1 MKPAAIGVRM
11 HSGWGALVVLSNGS
25 DSLELID
32 RRRMDVTAVGTTG
45 IKQPYHFAKNLSPE
59 DAGKFIGN
67 CFAASEKLAKEAL
80 SKLIADLAV
89 QRYCVVGAAIL
100 RASGRP
106 LPALPNI
113 LASHALIHTAEGE
126 FFRAT
131 VSQACEE
138 LGLAVSGF
146 RERDLDSC
154 VQAALGK
161 RASRTLRHI
170 GTLGCAIGPPWTKD
184 QKSASLAALLV
195 LTSHR
200 QRPRNGAQ

>member
-1 MKPAAIGVRM
+1 MRPAAIGVRM
-11 HSGWGALVVLSNGS
+11 HSGWGALVVLSNS
-25 DSLELID
+25 NDSLKVID
-32 RRRMDVTAVGTTG
+32 RRRIDVTDKATAG

-59 DAGKFIGN
+59 DAGKFVGN
-67 CFAASEKLAKEAL
+67 CFAASEKLAREAL
-80 SKLIADLAV
+80 SKLLADLAV

-106 LPALPNI
+106 LPPLPNI

-146 RERDLDSC
+146 RERDLDSY

-161 RASRTLRHI
+161 RASRILRHI
-170 GTLGCAIGPPWTKD
+170 ATLGGVIGPPWTKD

-200 QRPRNGAQ
+200 QMPSNGAQ